1 MNTKKLV
8 IFFVIAIFLTLGGV
22 WLGVALTKKN
32 SKATQIIQFEVIA
45 EQDSQ
50 SQNVLLFANQ
60 KNNIIGTK
68 FLTSAT
74 QKIFEKVDARGRQTT
89 EALAEFAQKSA
100 QIFDDNQ
107 SQNKYI
113 LRLSFWGENAENLL
127 KQKNVSEQKIAKKCK
142 NIKHFFKLKQKL
154 TQAQAICKKSLMRL
168 SNCLVLKILI
178 LKHHLKIKS

>member
-60 KNNIIGTK
+60 KTI
-68 FLTSAT
+68 L
-74 QKIFEKVDARGRQTT
+74 
-89 EALAEFAQKSA
+89 LA
-100 QIFDDNQ
+100 
-107 SQNKYI
+107 QN
-113 LRLSFWGENAENLL
+113 F
-127 KQKNVSEQKIAKKCK
+127 
-142 NIKHFFKLKQKL
+142 
-154 TQAQAICKKSLMRL
+154 
-168 SNCLVLKILI
+168 
-178 LKHHLKIKS
+178 